1 MVISFLLLNSNT
13 TYEYLYAYLFLE
25 TNEYMIS
32 PNYDNF
38 IKEVSNIDEIINSL
52 EKARLSND
60 ED

>member
-1 MVISFLLLNSNT
+1 MAISFLLLNSNT

-25 TNEYMIS
+25 TNEYMLS

-38 IKEVSNIDEIINSL
+38 IKEIINSL